1 MDAHPWDRQP
11 GETDTQYGHFLAY
24 RDLGPARTVGRAY
37 RRTTKQGEFTH
48 GQGAKRAPGFFRR
61 LAHRWRW
68 QERAG
73 AWDVHN
79 LQRYGERVAPLYV
92 AMLVKLA
99 ERALRGVRKHDI
111 GQPEWADVLATAALL
126 GRLMAPAWKA
136 GVVPGGCVCAHFARP

>member
-11 GETDTQYGHFLAY
+11 GESDKQYGHFLAY

-37 RRTTKQGEFTH
+37 RRATNQGEFTR

-61 LAHRWRW
+61 LAQRWRW

-73 AWDVHN
+73 AWDVRN

-92 AMLVKLA
+92 AMLERLA
-99 ERALRGVRKHDI
+99 ACGLKAAARHRP
-111 GQPEWADVLATAALL
+111 GQPEWEQVLATAALL
-126 GRLMAPAWKA
+126 GKLLKPARDAGLMPGCRTCGRRRL
-136 GVVPGGCVCAHFARP
+136 